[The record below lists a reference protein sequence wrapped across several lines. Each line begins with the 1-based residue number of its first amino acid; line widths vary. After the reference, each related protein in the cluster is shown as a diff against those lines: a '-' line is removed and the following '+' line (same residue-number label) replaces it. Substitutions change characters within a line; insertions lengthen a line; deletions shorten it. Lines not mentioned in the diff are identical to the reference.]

1 MRRLTRKK
9 LKQDEFVSIVDQM
22 IQWFSENWKPI
33 VAAVGALVVVFL
45 LWWGLSSWSQNR
57 SAKASQ
63 VLAATTEKMEKA
75 KTPEDRKAVEDE
87 LRKVIDRYGRTPQA
101 DEAHIL
107 LARMLIEDG
116 STDEA
121 RRMLSAV
128 SERSKDTAMVR
139 VATLN
144 LLHLRVTSGQGAEVA
159 QELQAMV
166 AGKDPRLPRDVAL
179 YELAKVSRAEGNVT
193 QAREYFQKLVDDFP
207 ESPYAAEARR
217 SLQELG

>member
-1 MRRLTRKK
+1 MRRVTRKK

-22 IQWFSENWKPI
+22 IHWFSENWKPI
-33 VAAVGALVVVFL
+33 VAALSAVVVVFL
-45 LWWGLSSWSQNR
+45 LWWGLSSWTQNR
-57 SAKASQ
+57 NAKASQ
-63 VLAATTEKMEKA
+63 MLAATTEKMDKA
-75 KTPEDRKAVEDE
+75 TTPEDRKAVEGE
-87 LRKVIDRYGRTPQA
+87 LREVIDRYGRTPQA

-107 LARMLIEDG
+107 LARMLIQDG

-121 RRMLSAV
+121 RRLLSAV
-128 SERSKDTAMVR
+128 SEKNKDTATVR
-139 VATLN
+139 VATLD
-144 LLHLRVTSGQGAEVA
+144 LLHLRVASGQASEVA

-193 QAREYFQKLVDDFP
+193 QAREYLQKLVDDFP

>member
-1 MRRLTRKK
+1 MRRVTRKK
-9 LKQDEFVSIVDQM
+9 LKQDDFVSIVDQM
-22 IQWFSENWKPI
+22 IQFFSENWRPI

-45 LWWGLSSWSQNR
+45 LWWGLSSWTQNR
-57 SAKASQ
+57 NSKASQ
-63 VLAATTEKMEKA
+63 MLAATTEKMDKA
-75 KTPEDRKAVEDE
+75 ATPEDRKAVEDE
-87 LRKVIDRYGRTPQA
+87 LREVIDRYGRTPQA

-121 RRMLSAV
+121 RRLLSAV
-128 SERSKDTAMVR
+128 SEENKDTATVR
-139 VATLN
+139 VATLD
-144 LLHLRVTSGQGAEVA
+144 LLHLRVASGQASEVA
-159 QELQAMV
+159 RELQAMV

-179 YELAKVSRAEGNVT
+179 YELARVSRSEGDVT